1 MIPQDFYG
9 KRPFIWWIGIV
20 EDVLDPLKLGSVRV
34 RIIGL
39 HSEDKKL
46 VPTNTLPWAQVALS
60 TNAPNTYATPREGD
74 WVLGFFQDGEFA
86 QIPVVLNVLPGVES
100 SQSSIVYQEAIRREG
115 AASKPRSSQ
124 VDRVIGEPTQVR
136 ITRGVMDGTLT
147 NAINQERKSVC
158 DISPEVNKAVAY
170 VRAKFGI
177 IIEEIRKAI
186 RAALKALGFSDT
198 NGEVSKVIQFAKAIA
213 REIKYI
219 TSIISELNDLAQIL
233 ILFAMK
239 IRALIDYILSLPEK
253 ARRFLQECLD
263 KAYAALAKG
272 FADLLTPPEGG
283 STIGDIA
290 ALQAEF
296 NNIVQASRDL
306 LAEAAET
313 LAIPGQVVE
322 ALANPA
328 SPEAV
333 NQVGQ
338 EVETFLLNTLPSK
351 DDVLSDNTFVI
362 EFKQH

>member
-1 MIPQDFYG
+1 MIPSDFYG
-9 KRPFIWWIGIV
+9 KRQFIWWIGVV

-46 VPTNTLPWAQVALS
+46 VPTDTLPWAQVALS
-60 TNAPNTYATPREGD
+60 TNSPNTYATPREGD

-86 QIPVVLNVLPGVES
+86 QIPIVLNVLPGVES
-100 SQSSIVYQEAIRREG
+100 AQASIVYQEAVKREG
-115 AASKPRSSQ
+115 SANKPRPAQ

-136 ITRGVMDGTLT
+136 ISRGVMQGTLV
-147 NAINQERKSVC
+147 NATNQERKHVC
-158 DISPEVNKAVAY
+158 DISPEVNKAVAW
-170 VRAKFGI
+170 VRANFGI
-177 IIEEIRKAI
+177 VVEEIRKAI

-198 NGEVSKVIQFAKAIA
+198 NGEVSKVVQFAKAIA

-219 TSIISELNDLAQIL
+219 TSVISELNDLAQIL
-233 ILFAMK
+233 ITFALK
-239 IRALIDYILSLPEK
+239 IRALIDYILSLPDK
-253 ARRFLQECLD
+253 IRKFLQECLD

-283 STIGDIA
+283 STIGDLSE
-290 ALQAEF
+290 LQNAF
-296 NNIVQASRDL
+296 NDVVQASRDL

-313 LAIPGQVVE
+313 LAIPGQAIE

-328 SPEAV
+328 SPESV
-333 NQVGQ
+333 SQVGQ
-338 EVETFLLNTLPSK
+338 EVQQFLQNTLPSK
-351 DDVLSDNTFVI
+351 EEVLASNTFAI